1 MSDYGHLPG
10 PDPWYPDDPTRQQQG
25 GPYPQ
30 QAQQDP
36 YGTGGHPQQ
45 GYDPY
50 GGPVAPQQGG
60 WQQPAPHD
68 PLDPHQPP
76 YPGAPYQD
84 GYGTGDPYGTGGHP
98 QYHPQPGHDPY
109 APYDPYG
116 QAQQQPAPGPYGDP
130 HQQQGPYGQQPQHG
144 QPFDPYQ
151 QAQGGYPQDGQGYQQ
166 GPPPGQQGYPQ
177 QQESQQ
183 GYARQQDPGAA
194 RHHEPEPGAEDPRP
208 APGRR
213 RLPDWDDEEQPSG
226 DDEHAFFA
234 ADPAGTEPAT
244 RRGRGR
250 DGRDDPDDEDDDRD
264 DGDDGRGGRRDGKR
278 GGGRKRRG
286 GCACLAV
293 LLVLGGGAAGVAYV
307 GYHAYESRFG
317 PPPDYS
323 GQGGTEV
330 QVTIPSGTT
339 LAAMGNILKQAG
351 VVKSV
356 EAFTKAAGDNPK
368 GTSIQAGV
376 YVLRHQM
383 SAKNA
388 VTMMLD
394 PKAQSV
400 LIVSEG
406 MRDSAVYTAID
417 TKLGLAKGT
426 TAAVARKESGSL
438 GLPSWAKHHANVKD
452 PLEGFLFPARYSV
465 GSATKPAALLK
476 QMVAQA
482 TDEYQKDDVTGEAK
496 SLGKTPYQIV
506 TIASLV
512 QAEGLTDDDFGKIS
526 RVIENRIAKGM
537 TLGFDSTINY
547 VKGRSTLNTTAAD
560 TKDPSPY
567 NTYNHQG
574 LPPGPIGNPGHAALL
589 AAVHPTR
596 GDWVYFVTVKPG
608 DTRFTANYAEHKKNV
623 AEFNK
628 YQREHGG

>member
-10 PDPWYPDDPTRQQQG
+10 PDPWYPDDPARQQQG
-25 GPYPQ
+25 GPY
-30 QAQQDP
+30 AQQDP
-36 YGTGGHPQQ
+36 YGPGGHPQQHPQQ

-50 GGPVAPQQGG
+50 GAPVAPQQGG
-60 WQQPAPHD
+60 WQQQPAAYD

-84 GYGTGDPYGTGGHP
+84 GYGTGDPYATGGHP
-98 QYHPQPGHDPY
+98 QQHPRQGFD
-109 APYDPYG
+109 PYDPYG
-116 QAQQQPAPGPYGDP
+116 QGQQQPAPGPYGDP
-130 HQQQGPYGQQPQHG
+130 HQQQGPYGQQQE

-151 QAQGGYPQDGQGYQQ
+151 AQQGYPQDGQGYQQ

-177 QQESQQ
+177 PQQEPQQ
-183 GYARQQDPGAA
+183 GYAQQQDPGAPQYQEP
-194 RHHEPEPGAEDPRP
+194 RYQEPEPGAEEPRP

-234 ADPAGTEPAT
+234 SGSPGTETPT
-244 RRGRGR
+244 RRGRSR
-250 DGRDDPDDEDDDRD
+250 DGRDSRDDRD
-264 DGDDGRGGRRDGKR
+264 GDGERGRGGRRDGKR
-278 GGGRKRRG
+278 EGGRKRRG
-286 GCACLAV
+286 GCACLTV
-293 LLVLGGGAAGVAYV
+293 LLVLGGGVGGALYF

-330 QVTIPSGTT
+330 QVTIPSGST
-339 LAAMGNILKQAG
+339 LTAMGNILKQAG

-356 EAFTKAAGDNPK
+356 DAFTKAAGDNPK
-368 GTSIQAGV
+368 GTSIQAGI

-383 SAKNA
+383 AAKNA

-438 GLPSWAKHHANVKD
+438 GLPSWAGHHANVKD

-465 GSATKPAALLK
+465 GSKTKPAALLK

-482 TDEYQKDDVTGEAK
+482 ADEYQKDDVTGEAK
-496 SLGKTPYQIV
+496 SLGETPYQVV
-506 TIASLV
+506 TVASLV
-512 QAEGLTDDDFGKIS
+512 QAEGLTDDDFGKVS
-526 RVIENRIAKGM
+526 RVIDNRIAKDM

-547 VKGRSTLNTTAAD
+547 AKGRSTLNTTSAD

-567 NTYNHQG
+567 NTYNHKG
-574 LPPGPIGNPGHAALL
+574 LPPGPIGNPGHAAVL
-589 AAVHPTR
+589 AALHPTQ
-596 GDWVYFVTVKPG
+596 GDWLYFVTVKPG
-608 DTRFTANYAEHKKNV
+608 DTRFTASYAQHQKNV